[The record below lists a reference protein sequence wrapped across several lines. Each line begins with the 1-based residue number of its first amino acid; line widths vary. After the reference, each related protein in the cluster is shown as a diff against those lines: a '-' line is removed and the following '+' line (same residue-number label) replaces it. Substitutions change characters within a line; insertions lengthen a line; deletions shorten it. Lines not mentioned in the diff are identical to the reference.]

1 LGYDVTV
8 HDRNFDNLEKKVDV
22 VMRRALKNYD
32 PGIIVLV
39 SGDGDF
45 EPTIKESLDEGWT
58 FET

>member
-1 LGYDVTV
+1 M